1 MNYIKVAL
9 ALVSE
14 SAENNSSKGNP
25 ILSYKKNNPFLIRFN
40 ISWYVFIYMYIYV
53 YEITYEIMQFS
64 VYKKHLKFYKKIYR
78 IIKHIFFIEFL
89 TLNVSYIQ
97 KIV

>member
-40 ISWYVFIYMYIYV
+40 IS
-53 YEITYEIMQFS
+53 
-64 VYKKHLKFYKKIYR
+64 
-78 IIKHIFFIEFL
+78 
-89 TLNVSYIQ
+89 
-97 KIV
+97 